1 MRDRVLLITS
11 NSGKNFAESGIE
23 RMAQVKTYPG
33 KNDMSLIFPSNRIG
47 THNPELPDIEFGLY
61 LMHYCS
67 ARRMLNEMD

>member
-33 KNDMSLIFPSNRIG
+33 KKDMSLIFPSNRIG
-47 THNPELPDIEFGLY
+47 THNPELPDIEFVFILDA
-61 LMHYCS
+61 LLF
-67 ARRMLNEMD
+67 RKTNVE